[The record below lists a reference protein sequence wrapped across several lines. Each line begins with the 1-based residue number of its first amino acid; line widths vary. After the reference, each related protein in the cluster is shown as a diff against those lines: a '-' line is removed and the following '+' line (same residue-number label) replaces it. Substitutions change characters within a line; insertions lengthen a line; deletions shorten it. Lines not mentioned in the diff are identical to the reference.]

1 MNRFLELLPQRFM
14 MCIIALSGIHK
25 YAIIVLYS
33 GISGEIH
40 MTAAENNTWV
50 SIIIPIYNAEKYLK
64 KCLDSIAV
72 QTLKNF
78 EVILVDD
85 GSMDSSHD
93 ICKKYASADSR
104 FKYYRIPNGGSFN
117 ARVYGVKLAKGEY
130 FTFCDADDYYN
141 DKSILKI
148 LFDKTIHLKEASVIQ
163 FGYIKKYNHI
173 KTTVRFVEEDS
184 YCDKEQFYLK
194 EYPKL
199 LCSFWDG
206 ARLVPSLWNKLYKRT
221 LIADLPEVNDRVFW
235 GDDLILNLYL
245 LQDIDGIL
253 FIPDVLYVYR
263 QTVGGT
269 SSYSRR
275 TMQDLDNIKKYQLSF
290 LDKRKYNDTS
300 KIKSILYS
308 EMAGWF
314 LYYLKE
320 SKKYLTED
328 ELVSLI
334 NNTLE
339 LPRFKLAHDYYKN
352 NTDNWEPVRLL
363 RKADPEEYVKC
374 LCSYKTPFKSKVAE
388 ILKMIVKK
396 I

>member
-1 MNRFLELLPQRFM
+1 MYSVT
-14 MCIIALSGIHK
+14 LSCTHK
-25 YAIIVLYS
+25 HAIIVLYS

-85 GSMDSSHD
+85 GSMDSSPD

-104 FKYYRIPNGGSFN
+104 FKYYRIPNGGSIN

-130 FTFCDADDYYN
+130 FTFCDSDDYYT
-141 DKSILKI
+141 DKNVLKI
-148 LFDKTIHLKEASVIQ
+148 LFDKTSHSKEASVIQ

-184 YCDKEQFYLK
+184 YCDKKQFYLK

-199 LCSFWDG
+199 LCSFWNG
-206 ARLVPSLWNKLYKRT
+206 ARLVPSLWNKLYKRN
-221 LIADLPEVNDRVFW
+221 LMSNLPEVNDRVFW

-245 LQDIDGIL
+245 LQNIEGAL
-253 FIPDVLYVYR
+253 FIQDALYVYR
-263 QTVGGT
+263 QSVGGT
-269 SSYSRR
+269 SRYSKH
-275 TMQDLDNIKKYQLSF
+275 TMQDLDIIKKYQLSF
-290 LDKRKYNDTS
+290 LDRRTINDKA
-300 KIKSILYS
+300 KIESNLYS

-320 SKKYLTED
+320 SKYHLSQK
-328 ELVSLI
+328 ELNDLI
-334 NNTLE
+334 IRTLA
-339 LPRFKLAHDYYKN
+339 LPRFKLAHEYYEN
-352 NTDNWEPVRLL
+352 NPGNWDAANLL
-363 RKADPEEYVKC
+363 RKADPDEYMKYINSSKKSIKEE
-374 LCSYKTPFKSKVAE
+374 L
-388 ILKMIVKK
+388 MK
-396 I
+396 IIKAIAKRI